1 MESKLRTLSVVILVA
16 GIIGA
21 VILFIA
27 GMLLAGNFNTYATS
41 VLKTI
46 TIIATL
52 MVTFFAIISTL
63 VITFLLDAKA
73 EQIKNEIKIIEFCYS
88 INSYLGMIAEKS
100 TYHQTSS
107 TTNSN
112 KTFERSYSEKND
124 LDKAFPEQYEV
135 GKTIIGE

>member
-112 KTFERSYSEKND
+112 KTFERSYSKKTD

>member
-1 MESKLRTLSVVILVA
+1 MESKLRTLSVVILVT

-21 VILFIA
+21 VILFIG

-46 TIIATL
+46 TI
-52 MVTFFAIISTL
+52 
-63 VITFLLDAKA
+63 
-73 EQIKNEIKIIEFCYS
+73 
-88 INSYLGMIAEKS
+88 
-100 TYHQTSS
+100 
-107 TTNSN
+107 NSN
-112 KTFERSYSEKND
+112 NTFERSYSEKTD